1 MCLNLSLEAV
11 LRGRRDATGVFLD
24 ALFGNCDFICC
35 ELDFAD
41 PCGVV
46 PAVSTHLKL
55 VGVVLIRNIVNFSR
69 TATACG
75 IFFEICA
82 LDIGVVVVE
91 GVEGRVTEV
100 RPEVR
105 HLIDIYELPAV
116 ATFR

>member
-24 ALFGNCDFICC
+24 ALFGHCDFICC

-55 VGVVLIRNIVNFSR
+55 VGVVYFSR

-105 HLIDIYELPAV
+105 HLIDIDKLPAV